1 MKFYRRQFFCQIFTV
16 NGYLPLNTGC
26 PASFTRCEYL
36 CKMGLLR
43 RPIKIY
49 FRALEFM
56 QVFLAEVVRG
66 EKDLAVAAGK
76 GFFFNFIH
84 ISCK

>member
-1 MKFYRRQFFCQIFTV
+1 MNTCVRRVSYVVQ
-16 NGYLPLNTGC
+16 L
-26 PASFTRCEYL
+26 
-36 CKMGLLR
+36 
-43 RPIKIY
+43 KIY

-76 GFFFNFIH
+76 VFLK
-84 ISCK
+84 ISSTFHVNKGRK

>member
-1 MKFYRRQFFCQIFTV
+1 
-16 NGYLPLNTGC
+16 
-26 PASFTRCEYL
+26 
-36 CKMGLLR
+36 MGLLR

-76 GFFFNFIH
+76 VFFF
-84 ISCK
+84 